1 MPKQSGFD
9 LTIVLDKYG
18 LCNDSSWTNGIPH
31 IVVWWFYI
39 TRVIRCRTKC
49 VMRWFTNQTAGEK
62 KGENSK
68 KISQFFPEE
77 DVKDPFRRHK
87 NWLRTGA
94 KSGADLVILAFDTD
108 YNLPRVGQNMGQ
120 RSSLKGCVYTTSLG
134 DWIYFQYETTVLRMR
149 SAKLLNKL
157 T

>member
-1 MPKQSGFD
+1 M
-9 LTIVLDKYG
+9 
-18 LCNDSSWTNGIPH
+18 CH
-31 IVVWWFYI
+31 A
-39 TRVIRCRTKC
+39 VIYQPDRGGKK
-49 VMRWFTNQTAGEK
+49 RWK
-62 KGENSK
+62 LKEN
-68 KISQFFPEE
+68 FFPEE
-77 DVKDPFRRHK
+77 DVKDPFRRQK

-94 KSGADLVILAFDTD
+94 KSGADFVILAFDTD
-108 YNLPRVGQNMGQ
+108 YNLPRVGQKMGQ